1 MEAAVI
7 MKHHHPQGSP
17 LAAME
22 QIVSVMRELAPGLV
36 ELASIEDDE
45 WCRSI
50 LFPLG
55 FFEREIVE
63 NVKVV
68 GGIRRVA
75 IPGELVRIDF
85 NINGLPS
92 VTDILR
98 DILRAEMLPLSKGL
112 GHLIDDCPEGLV
124 IRRGDQRHMR
134 GDHKFRS

>member
-1 MEAAVI
+1 MEAII
-7 MKHHHPQGSP
+7 MKHHRPQGAA
-17 LAAME
+17 LAGME
-22 QIVSVMRELAPGLV
+22 QIVSIMRELAPGLV
-36 ELASIEDDE
+36 GLASIEDDE

-63 NVKVV
+63 TVKVV

-92 VTDILR
+92 LTHMLG
-98 DILRAEMLPLSKGL
+98 DILRAEILPLSKGL

-124 IRRGDQRHMR
+124 IRRGDQRLSD
-134 GDHKFRS
+134 DHKFRS